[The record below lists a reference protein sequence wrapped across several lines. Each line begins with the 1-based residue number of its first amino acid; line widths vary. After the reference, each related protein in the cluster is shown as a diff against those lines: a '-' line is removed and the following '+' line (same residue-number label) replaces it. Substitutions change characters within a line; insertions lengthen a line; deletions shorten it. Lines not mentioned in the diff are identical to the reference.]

1 MSAFRAVY
9 SDWKLVKTRQT
20 VQIIFEVP
28 LHDADAAYEVLGGMP
43 APAAERWFG
52 IAALVAGAGGPTA
65 SPSMAFGNEK
75 DARNPGG
82 RNALGNEMIN
92 PHRKEAGRDEPAPG
106 RPRKGWR
113 DIPPSQQAGIR
124 CDEAVFAAFLKE
136 SYPDEWHESQEA
148 AECVRLICAV
158 ESRSMLNDGPHRVIW
173 TQLNSQF
180 EAWKALE
187 HA

>member
-1 MSAFRAVY
+1 MQTAFKATY
-9 SDWKLVKTRQT
+9 SDWKLVKTRQV
-20 VQIIFEVP
+20 VQIVFEVP
-28 LHDADAAYEVLGGMP
+28 LAEADSAYELLGGMP
-43 APAAERWFG
+43 APASERWFG
-52 IAALVAGAGGPTA
+52 IAALATEHARPQPVPDKPPAGAKQK
-65 SPSMAFGNEK
+65 K
-75 DARNPGG
+75 D
-82 RNALGNEMIN
+82 
-92 PHRKEAGRDEPAPG
+92 
-106 RPRKGWR
+106 WR
-113 DIPPSQQAGIR
+113 DVPPSQQAGIR